1 MACLDFLHTKLQ
13 DLYFQFL
20 EFMHPHLGEAKED
33 YKKMISKDSHDES
46 DADKNGIFSV

>member
-1 MACLDFLHTKLQ
+1 
-13 DLYFQFL
+13 LYFQFL